1 MAQLTKIDSNS
12 TGLRLAEE
20 DSYKVLPATPYWEPR
35 EPNSYSD
42 FGGSITTT
50 PRNPINPSRQRKKGT
65 TTDLE
70 ASAGW
75 EEDVTLKNMQN
86 VLQGFFFADLR
97 RKNDVGV
104 RQSPQGSGLYGENE
118 DYLIVDIDTTADEIT
133 VDSRVAVSAAV
144 VAGGTGYAV
153 GDIVQVTDANATVN
167 VQLVVTAAAAGVV
180 TAVALSYD
188 SGTAITYGNEGRTH
202 TDTGV
207 GAATTVVTGSGNA
220 DLTVT
225 VTYGNGLV
233 WLAGDLLFLSGNN
246 DVGNDG
252 LKVVSSVANNVI
264 TTVENLTTDAA
275 PASAAK
281 MTTVGHQFAADDLN
295 IVNSGTYPT
304 ITSDA
309 AFDFTTLGLTP
320 GEWIFVGGDT
330 AGTKF
335 TTAANNGFA
344 RVRAVSATAVTLD
357 KTSDTLVSES
367 LSGGETVRLFFGRV
381 LKNET
386 GSLIKRRSYQAERT
400 LGAPNDSYP
409 AQVQAEYVRGCI
421 PNEFSLTIGSADK
434 VMASLSYLGADV
446 EQRTAAQGVKSGT
459 RPNVEEADAINTA
472 SDFSRIK
479 MAIHSL
485 TDAAPTALFAFVE
498 ELSVSINN
506 NASRNLAV
514 GTLGA
519 FEVTAGTFEVGG
531 DVTAYF
537 ADVAAT
543 QAVNNNSNVTMDIH
557 MVKSNA
563 GISVD
568 LPLFT
573 LGEGR
578 PDVAQDEAIKLPL
591 STQAA
596 TAALLDTAL
605 DYTLLMMF
613 WDYLPDA
620 AAI

>member
-1 MAQLTKIDSNS
+1 MALLTKIDSNA

-20 DSYKVLPATPYWEPR
+20 ESYKTLPATPYWEPR
-35 EPNSYSD
+35 EPNSYND

-118 DYLIVDIDTTADEIT
+118 DYLIVDIDTTSDEIT
-133 VDSRVAVSAAV
+133 VDSRVAVTAAV

-153 GDIVQVTDANATVN
+153 GDIVEVTDANATVN
-167 VQLVVTAAAAGVV
+167 IQLVVTGAAAGVV
-180 TAVALSYD
+180 STVALSYD
-188 SGTAITYGNEGRTH
+188 DGSTITYGVEGRTH
-202 TDTGV
+202 TDTGAA
-207 GAATTVVTGSGNA
+207 AATVAQTGSGND

-225 VTYGNGLV
+225 VTYGNGLT
-233 WLAGDLLFLSGNN
+233 WLAGDLLFLAGNN
-246 DVGNDG
+246 DLANDG
-252 LKVVSSVANNVI
+252 LKVVSSVSDNVI
-264 TTVENLTTDAA
+264 TTVENLTTDAS
-275 PASAAK
+275 PASTAT

-295 IVNSGTYPT
+295 VVASSDYPT

-309 AFDFTTLGLTP
+309 SFDFTTLGLIP
-320 GEWIFVGGDT
+320 GEWAFIGGDT
-330 AGTKF
+330 SATQF
-335 TTAANNGFA
+335 ATAANAGFSRIRSA
-344 RVRAVSATAVTLD
+344 SATALTFD
-357 KTSDTLVSES
+357 KTSDTWVSES
-367 LSGGETVRLFFGRV
+367 LSGGETVQIFFGRV

-409 AQVQAEYVRGCI
+409 SQVQAEYVRGCV
-421 PNEFSLTIGSADK
+421 PNEFNMTISSADK
-434 VMASLSYLGADV
+434 LMANLSYLGADV
-446 EQRTAAQGVKSGT
+446 EQRTAATGVKSGT
-459 RPNVEEADAINTA
+459 RPDLAEADAINTA

-485 TDAAPTALFAFVE
+485 TDAAPSALFAFVE
-498 ELSVSINN
+498 ELNISINN
-506 NASRNLAV
+506 NNSGNKAI
-514 GTLGA
+514 GTLGN
-519 FEVTAGTFEVGG
+519 FEVTTGTFEVGG
-531 DVTAYF
+531 DLTAYF
-537 ADVAAT
+537 ADVTAT
-543 QAVNNNSNVTMDIH
+543 QAVNNNSNVTLDIH

-563 GISVD
+563 GITVD

-573 LGEGR
+573 LGDGR
-578 PDVAQDEAIKLPL
+578 PDVTQDEAIKLPL
-591 STQAA
+591 GTQAA
-596 TAALLDTAL
+596 TAALLDTDL
-605 DYTLLMMF
+605 DYTLMMMF

-620 AAI
+620 ADV

>member
-1 MAQLTKIDSNS
+1 MAELTKIDSNV

-35 EPNSYSD
+35 EPNSYND

-50 PRNPINPSRQRKKGT
+50 PRKPINPSRQRKKGT

-70 ASAGW
+70 AGAGW

-104 RQSPQGSGLYGENE
+104 RQSPQGSGLYGEDE

-133 VDSRVAVSAAV
+133 VDSRVAVSAVV

-167 VQLVVTAAAAGVV
+167 AQLVVTAAAAGVV

-188 SGTAITYGNEGRTH
+188 SGTEITYGNEGRTH
-202 TDTGV
+202 TDTGAA
-207 GAATTVVTGSGNA
+207 AATTATTGSGND

-225 VTYGNGLV
+225 VTYGNGLT

-252 LKVVSSVANNVI
+252 LFTVSSVSDNVI
-264 TTVENLTTDAA
+264 TTTENLTTDAS
-275 PASAAK
+275 PAATAR
-281 MTTVGHQFAADDLN
+281 MTTVGHQFVADDLN
-295 IVNSGTYPT
+295 IVNSGTYPQ
-304 ITSDA
+304 ITRDG
-309 AFDFTTLGLTP
+309 AFDFTTLGLIP

-330 AGTKF
+330 AATKF

-344 RVRAVSATAVTLD
+344 RVRAITADAITLD
-357 KTSDTLVSES
+357 KTSDTMVAET
-367 LSGGETVRLFFGRV
+367 LSGGETIQIFFGRV
-381 LKNET
+381 LKNEL
-386 GSLIKRRSYQAERT
+386 GSLIKRRTYQAERT
-400 LGAPNDSYP
+400 LGAPDDAYP
-409 AQVQAEYVRGCI
+409 AQVQAEYVRGCV
-421 PNEFSLTIGSADK
+421 PNEFGMTIGSADK
-434 VMASLSYLGADV
+434 VMANLSYLGADV

-459 RPNVEEADAINTA
+459 RPSLEEADALNTA

-498 ELSVSINN
+498 ELSININN
-506 NASRNLAV
+506 NCSRNLAV

-537 ADVAAT
+537 ADVVAT

-557 MVKSNA
+557 MVKTNA
-563 GISVD
+563 GVSVD
-568 LPLFT
+568 IPLFT
-573 LGEGR
+573 LGDGR
-578 PDVAQDEAIKLPL
+578 PDVTQDEAIKLPL

-620 AAI
+620 ADV